1 MNMLTPNELIA
12 LAVLAMIASVA
23 VLNDARSR
31 K

>member
-1 MNMLTPNELIA
+1 MISTNELIVM
-12 LAVLAMIASVA
+12 AVLTLFAAVA